1 MNNVFCGEYNYQYDN
16 GVGCCSSQNMANCE
30 YSPEQLYS
38 VWYELRRP
46 FAVPTTA
53 TNTHKCVWEIFSTG
67 QAGCLLCAKHHQCSI
82 DVCDNVERASDGTF
96 CTITGMC
103 IKAQNLQINEFEDVY
118 PTYMKQSFV
127 CIPTE
132 NTNTILHDRV
142 NEYLTNFLR
151 LPYVVE
157 QMDLFASLNRA
168 QLFKM
173 LSSSI
178 YSLMCICKSK
188 LNMKIKYSEVCS
200 VTIGLLYMMRTGIRA
215 HNICV
220 LPQIPILSKILPAE
234 SMLIKLYNFRPKNIT
249 DVENKFKFHLRG
261 VPLKKFQ
268 HLGLHFSVNSNLN
281 FDM

>member
-1 MNNVFCGEYNYQYDN
+1 
-16 GVGCCSSQNMANCE
+16 MANCE
-30 YSPEQLYS
+30 YAPEQLYS
-38 VWYELRRP
+38 VWYALRRP
-46 FAVPTTA
+46 FAVPA
-53 TNTHKCVWEIFSTG
+53 TERNTHKCVWEMFAAG
-67 QAGCLLCAKHHQCSI
+67 NAGCLICAKHHRCSI
-82 DVCDNVERASDGTF
+82 DVCDDVEKASDGTF
-96 CTITGMC
+96 CRITGMC
-103 IKAQNLQINEFEDVY
+103 IKAQNLEINEFEDVY

-151 LPYVVE
+151 LSYVVA
-157 QMDLFASLNRA
+157 QMDLVASLDREE
-168 QLFKM
+168 FCKM

-220 LPQIPILSKILPAE
+220 LPCIPVLCKVLPPE
-234 SMLIKLYNFRPKNIT
+234 SMLMKLYNFRPKNIT

-261 VPLKKFQ
+261 VPLKQFQ
-268 HLGLHFSVNSNLN
+268 HLGLHFSVNNDVNSN
-281 FDM
+281 M